1 MAGHNVVDN
10 GLLGPRHTI
19 SLSDVKEPFSLP
31 PPPATE
37 LLKLRVVH
45 YPWVPRLGKWK
56 NNIICLRG
64 DFFARS
70 DRENVTGER
79 KQKEGEYRLKNT
91 NQQTKEDE
99 RAM

>member
-19 SLSDVKEPFSLP
+19 SLSDVKEPFSLHP
-31 PPPATE
+31 PTATE

-64 DFFARS
+64 DFLG

-79 KQKEGEYRLKNT
+79 KQKEGDEYQLKNT
-91 NQQTKEDE
+91 YQQTK
-99 RAM
+99 RR